1 MKKSETNK
9 IKHPSLEE
17 VNKDLDVVLDILKKI
32 NTTELNANT
41 DIDKFSKNINDKLKN
56 INKKYE
62 DLTND
67 LDDNKEN

>member
-17 VNKDLDVVLDILKKI
+17 VSKDLDVVLDILKKI
-32 NTTELNANT
+32 NTLELNT
-41 DIDKFSKNINDKLKN
+41 DMDISEFSKNINNKLKP

-67 LDDNKEN
+67 LDDNKQN

>member
-17 VNKDLDVVLDILKKI
+17 VSKDLDVVLDILKKI
-32 NTTELNANT
+32 NTLELNT
-41 DIDKFSKNINDKLKN
+41 DMDISEFSKNINNKLKP

-67 LDDNKEN
+67 LDDNK

>member
-17 VNKDLDVVLDILKKI
+17 VSKDLDVVLDILKKI
-32 NTTELNANT
+32 NTLELNT
-41 DIDKFSKNINDKLKN
+41 DMDISEFSKNINNKLKP

>member
-17 VNKDLDVVLDILKKI
+17 VSKDLDIVLDILKKI
-32 NTTELNANT
+32 NTLELNTDT
-41 DIDKFSKNINDKLKN
+41 DISEFSKNINNKLKPL
-56 INKKYE
+56 NKKYE

-67 LDDNKEN
+67 LDDDKQN

>member
-67 LDDNKEN
+67 LDNNKEN

>member
-9 IKHPSLEE
+9 IKHPPLEE
-17 VNKDLDVVLDILKKI
+17 VNKDLDIVLNILKEI
-32 NTTELNANT
+32 NTLELNT
-41 DIDKFSKNINDKLKN
+41 DMDISEFSKNINNKLKP

>member
-17 VNKDLDVVLDILKKI
+17 VNKDLDIVLNILKEI
-32 NTTELNANT
+32 NTTELDT
-41 DIDKFSKNINDKLKN
+41 DIDIDKFSKNINDKLES

-67 LDDNKEN
+67 LDDDKQN